1 VLSFVLVSGFGADR
15 PPSSEELKMARI
27 LVVDD
32 SAYQRLKAH
41 RILEK
46 AGHVTLEAVNGRDGL
61 ERILDDAPD
70 CVVLDLLMPELDG
83 IEVLREVRD
92 QGIATPVVVL
102 TADVQDTTRR
112 LCMQLGAAAVI
123 HKPVKRD
130 ELIGTIDR
138 LVELHAGNDEE
149 HG

>member
-1 VLSFVLVSGFGADR
+1 
-15 PPSSEELKMARI
+15 MARI

-41 RILEK
+41 RILEE
-46 AGHVTLEAVNGRDGL
+46 AGHVALDAVNGRDGL

-83 IEVLREVRD
+83 IEVLREVHD

-112 LCMQLGAAAVI
+112 LCMELGAAAVI

-130 ELIGTIDR
+130 ELIGAIDR

-149 HG
+149 DG

>member
-1 VLSFVLVSGFGADR
+1 
-15 PPSSEELKMARI
+15 MARI

-41 RILEK
+41 RILEE

-61 ERILDDAPD
+61 ERIADDGPD

-102 TADVQDTTRR
+102 TADLQDTTRR
-112 LCMQLGAAAVI
+112 LCMELGAAAVI

-130 ELIGTIDR
+130 ELVGTIDR
-138 LVELHAGNDEE
+138 LVGLHTWSDEE
-149 HG
+149 GR